1 MDSGSVSSWI
11 CQLSQGNQQAAFKL
25 WNRYGK
31 ALQHLAKMHY
41 PFALNAVF
49 DEHDLAQSVFM
60 ALWQNAEAG
69 RLDGVRDRQEL
80 WWMLLEMTR
89 RRAISRAKYNQAAKR
104 TSSPQAQPNPD
115 KYDPLPELSDP
126 KQLSP
131 EVLSI
136 LHEEHD
142 RIMRLLPDDRSRTIA
157 QLHLEGFSNDEIAE
171 KVELSSRTIIR
182 KLRLIRDQWS
192 IELHS

>member
-1 MDSGSVSSWI
+1 MDSESVSSWI

-31 ALQHLAKMHY
+31 ALQNLAKAHY
-41 PFALNAVF
+41 TFALNAVF

-69 RLDGVRDRQEL
+69 RLKGVRDRQEL

-89 RRAISRAKYNQAAKR
+89 RRAISRAKYNQATKR
-104 TSSPQAQPNPD
+104 PQAPSNPG

-142 RIMRLLPDDRSRTIA
+142 RIMQLLPDDRLRTIA
-157 QLHLEGFSNDEIAE
+157 QLHLEGFSNEEIAG
-171 KVELSSRTIIR
+171 KIELSPRTISR
-182 KLRLIRDQWS
+182 KLKLIRDQWS